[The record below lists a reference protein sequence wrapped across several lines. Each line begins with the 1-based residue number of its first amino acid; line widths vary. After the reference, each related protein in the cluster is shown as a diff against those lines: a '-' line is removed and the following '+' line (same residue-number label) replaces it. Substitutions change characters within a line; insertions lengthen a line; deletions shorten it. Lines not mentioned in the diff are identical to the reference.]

1 MLAAMIA
8 PSQAGEGRP
17 IPRSAMQ
24 DTISIPSLGDPESLR
39 LAAEMTRIAKD
50 MAACEEVDRFAATG
64 WLPDR
69 FFGLLDAFYALYDS
83 YLGHNIGASKLRI
96 QCQAGCA
103 RCCRQA
109 VHGVY
114 SFEIISLYRQL
125 RSRSDY
131 PGIHDAFLRQANEFQ
146 ALAAEAGAAGGDAG
160 DVLTLALRA
169 YAAKGNSCAL
179 LVGSQCGVYEHRPV
193 PCRMYHSLTSPI
205 LCVTPLGHTFNLEPP
220 VDAAEIL
227 AGLSDRLAFPY
238 SEFLAQGLVVFAAQR
253 QFRPWGLG

>member
-1 MLAAMIA
+1 
-8 PSQAGEGRP
+8 
-17 IPRSAMQ
+17 MQ
-24 DTISIPSLGDPESLR
+24 DSFSIPSLSDPESMD
-39 LAAEMTRIAKD
+39 LAAEMTRIARD
-50 MAACEEVDRFAATG
+50 MAACEEVDAFAATG

-69 FFGLLDAFYALYDS
+69 FFDLLDAFYSVYDRYIS
-83 YLGHNIGASKLRI
+83 HNIGASRLRI
-96 QCQAGCA
+96 QCKAGCA

-125 RSRSDY
+125 RTRPDY

-146 ALAAEAGAAGGDAG
+146 AIAAAAGAGASDA
-160 DVLTLALRA
+160 DDALTRALRG
-169 YAAKGNSCAL
+169 YAAKGNACPL

-193 PCRMYHSLTSPI
+193 PCRMYHSLTDPI

-220 VDAAEIL
+220 AEAAAIL

-238 SEFLAQGLVVFAAQR
+238 SDFLAQGLVVFAAQR
-253 QFRPWGLG
+253 QFRPWAPV